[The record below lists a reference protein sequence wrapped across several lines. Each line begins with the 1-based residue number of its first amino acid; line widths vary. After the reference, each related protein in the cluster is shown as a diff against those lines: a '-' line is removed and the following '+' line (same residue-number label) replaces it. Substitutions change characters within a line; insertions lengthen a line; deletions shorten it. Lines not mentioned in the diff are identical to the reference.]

1 MEAAGLKRLL
11 DSLSKW
17 SPLVLDEVFDD
28 LNMAQTAHADL
39 GPVEL
44 AQTAE
49 RLRKTLAYLVNIAR
63 STPSGQLTPEVSR
76 SVKTAASFSEPD
88 SVAREHNL
96 VRCLVKRVGRKDTH
110 AELGRLRRLARV
122 TEELVQQMSAAR
134 LIKAEK

>member
-28 LNMAQTAHADL
+28 LNMAQTAHADS

-49 RLRKTLAYLVNIAR
+49 RLRKTLAYLVSIGR
-63 STPSGQLTPEVSR
+63 STPPGQLTPEISR
-76 SVKTAASFSEPD
+76 SVKTAASLSEPD
-88 SVAREHNL
+88 PVARERNL
-96 VRCLVKRVGRKDTH
+96 VRCLVKRAERDTH
-110 AELGRLRRLARV
+110 AELGHLRRLARV